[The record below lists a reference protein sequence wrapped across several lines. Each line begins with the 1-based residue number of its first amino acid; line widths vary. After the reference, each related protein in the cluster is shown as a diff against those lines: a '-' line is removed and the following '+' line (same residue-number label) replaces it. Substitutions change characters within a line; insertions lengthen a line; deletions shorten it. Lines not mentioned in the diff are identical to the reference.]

1 MTTLTDADDRITHWV
16 SGAYI
21 RTDYN
26 SRVVEQSLVPSS
38 RDTGALWRFR
48 DDLVVVLVGDWSLQM
63 VG

>member
-1 MTTLTDADDRITHWV
+1 MTTLTDADDRITHRV
-16 SGAYI
+16 FDAYI

-26 SRVVEQSLVPSS
+26 TRVVEQSVVPSS
-38 RDTGALWRFR
+38 RDTRALWRFR